1 MEAPKPA
8 KRVIK
13 IKKPVVALPPE
24 QPAEA
29 PVAAPQEVL
38 QEAPNPLAR
47 GKKVL
52 KLKKPANPLPPPPT
66 TDPVFWD
73 KETDIIES
81 VREYYASRDEPVPV
95 AEVDFLLKMLEHMK
109 TEDPYAPPQWLVDA
123 AKAAEEK
130 EAADPYKDLGPMPP
144 HGTKEFWSWCWKRK
158 ALKAKHDAAII
169 AAGGTVPAR
178 KAKAGAEKKIKKD
191 KASNAPV

>member
-1 MEAPKPA
+1 MSKMETKPT

-13 IKKPVVALPPE
+13 IKKTPLAEKALPEAEPE
-24 QPAEA
+24 
-29 PVAAPQEVL
+29 VAAP
-38 QEAPNPLAR
+38 APQPQPEGATKV
-47 GKKVL
+47 KKVL

-73 KETDIIES
+73 RDTEIIES
-81 VREYYASRDEPVPV
+81 VRNYYADRDEPVPV
-95 AEVDFLLKMLEHMK
+95 AEVDFLFKMLEHMK
-109 TEDPYAPPQWLVDA
+109 TEDPCAPPQWIVDA
-123 AKAAEEK
+123 AKAIEEK

-169 AAGGTVPAR
+169 AAGGTVP
-178 KAKAGAEKKIKKD
+178 EKKVKKS
-191 KASNAPV
+191 KALKA